1 MEFNKSYPMPKEW
14 TTPSEDLIAR
24 VKENQEKISDN
35 VKIEKEDL
43 IVSDLEENK
52 SSDYNIVED
61 EEKRMDIIG
70 QNGNDGLHY
79 DKLDINQDGI
89 VDKDEILFA
98 LKSLRDKAKQVKKT
112 GDDTKYEIYLRQIK
126 SLESKLPKDSDNKK
140 HYW

>member
-1 MEFNKSYPMPKEW
+1 MPSSRYF
-14 TTPSEDLIAR
+14 P
-24 VKENQEKISDN
+24 
-35 VKIEKEDL
+35 
-43 IVSDLEENK
+43 EE
-52 SSDYNIVED
+52 